1 MYMHFTFHMYISLP
15 MVGVYRGVGTEG
27 LGGGVEVS
35 LKIHISCK
43 GILQETK
50 EGSE

>member
-1 MYMHFTFHMYISLP
+1 MYMHFTFHVYISLP

-27 LGGGVEVS
+27 LGVRFPP
-35 LKIHISCK
+35 KTHITSK
-43 GILQETK
+43 GILQATK